1 MESEE
6 VIPSLGSSLGNV
18 PRDFMTSW
26 IWPDKRLQQTR
37 KSEVVLTT
45 ESVSLSSDVEG
56 GGEERM
62 VQVEEWWMR

>member
-18 PRDFMTSW
+18 PRDFMTPW
-26 IWPDKRLQQTR
+26 MWLDKRLRQTR

-45 ESVSLSSDVEG
+45 ESVSLLLDVEG
-56 GGEERM
+56 DGEERM